1 MYCRNCGKEIDD
13 KAIICPNCGVQQ
25 CNIVKDDALNI
36 KDTGSIGWGVLGFC
50 IPIVGL
56 VLYLV
61 WQDTSPKNSKMAGKG
76 ALISAIL
83 AGVLFVAY
91 MLFIVFMFSMIFSI
105 G

>member
-25 CNIVKDDALNI
+25 SGIVKNDSLNI
-36 KDTGSIGWGVLGFC
+36 KDTGSIGWGILGFC

-61 WQDTSPKNSKMAGKG
+61 WQDTNPKNSKMAGKG

-83 AGVLFVAY
+83 VGIFLIVYVF
-91 MLFIVFMFSMIFSI
+91 FIIFLFSMLFSI